1 MTTKQNKLMKTKRL
15 FTILLPFILFVGLIV
30 TLSIIEG
37 HRRQNSAIQ
46 EAKEMR
52 ERAKDTEW
60 TYRIVEDD
68 TLLIHTDSTGTY
80 IQLIQR

>member
-1 MTTKQNKLMKTKRL
+1 MKTKRL
-15 FTILLPFILFVGLIV
+15 FTILLPVILFVGLIV

-46 EAKEMR
+46 ESKEMR

-60 TYRIVEDD
+60 TYRVVEGD

-80 IQLIQR
+80 IQVIQR

>member
-1 MTTKQNKLMKTKRL
+1 METKRI
-15 FTILLPFILFVGLIV
+15 FTIFTPIILFVALIV

-37 HRRQNSAIQ
+37 HRRQNLAIQ
-46 EAKEMR
+46 AAQEV
-52 ERAKDTEW
+52 RAHAANTEW
-60 TYRIVEDD
+60 TYRITNGD

>member
-1 MTTKQNKLMKTKRL
+1 MKRTL
-15 FTILLPFILFVGLIV
+15 SIILPVILFVGLIV

-37 HRRQNSAIQ
+37 HKRQNSAIKQAQ
-46 EAKEMR
+46 EVRAH
-52 ERAKDTEW
+52 AKDTEW

>member
-1 MTTKQNKLMKTKRL
+1 MKRTL
-15 FTILLPFILFVGLIV
+15 SIILPVILFVALIV
-30 TLSIIEG
+30 TLSVIEG

-60 TYRIVEDD
+60 TYRIVDGD
-68 TLLIHTDSTGTY
+68 TLLIHTDTTGTY